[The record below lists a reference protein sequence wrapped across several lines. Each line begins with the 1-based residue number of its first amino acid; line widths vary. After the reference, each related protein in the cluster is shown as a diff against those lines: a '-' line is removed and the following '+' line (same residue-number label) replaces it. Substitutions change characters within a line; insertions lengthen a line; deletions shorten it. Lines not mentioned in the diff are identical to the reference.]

1 MVNLETMQ
9 TVKLFLK
16 MDLIKLWYFINFLHF
31 IYSKMDLFYLYLNQT
46 IVPIILKMDLRF
58 FIILMIALIIF
69 IIYYF
74 VKDRLFFILLQ
85 QIQI

>member
-46 IVPIILKMDLRF
+46 IVPIILKMDSRF